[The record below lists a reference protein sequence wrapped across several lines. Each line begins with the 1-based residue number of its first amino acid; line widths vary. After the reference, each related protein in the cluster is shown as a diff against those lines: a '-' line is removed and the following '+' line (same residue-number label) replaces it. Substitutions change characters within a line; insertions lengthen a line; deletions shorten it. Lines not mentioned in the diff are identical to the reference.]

1 MRKSERKIIRFEL
14 FKMFEDG
21 YTHEQMEEAVKKW
34 FEEWDTTIN
43 DIIEAL
49 VDSAWNDTLFK
60 KKLKE
65 MKKVLDS
72 ILI

>member
-21 YTHEQMEEAVKKW
+21 YTAEQMEEAVKKW
-34 FEEWDTTIN
+34 FEEWDTTIG

-49 VDSAWNDTLFK
+49 VHSAWNDVLFK

-65 MKKVLDS
+65 IKKVLDS
-72 ILI
+72 IPL

>member
-1 MRKSERKIIRFEL
+1 MKKSERKIIRFEL

-21 YTHEQMEEAVKKW
+21 YTAEQMEEAVKKW
-34 FEEWDTTIN
+34 FEEWDVTIN

-49 VDSAWNDTLFK
+49 VHSAWNDTLFK